1 MLHHRIY
8 LASGFIAGEQISLSP
23 QAARHVQVLRLQPG
37 ILIELFDGAGGVCTA
52 RIHHMGKHQ
61 VDVTV
66 EEVHLRGSTDSN
78 VRHIVVGMPANERM
92 DWLVEKATELGAT
105 RISPVMTQRS
115 VLRLSGE
122 RAEKRV
128 EHWQGIAQ
136 AACSQSG
143 RNVLPIIDLPTHL
156 TQYLNDSENNTQDL
170 KVVLSLQSGTRHWR
184 EMWQT
189 PPLNVTLLSGPEGGL
204 SPQEEQMALDK
215 GFIAANLGRQVLRA
229 ETASLAVLAQLL

>member
-8 LASGFIAGEQISLSP
+8 LASAFIAGEQISLSP

-37 ILIELFDGAGGVCTA
+37 LLIELFDGAGSVCTA
-52 RIHHMGKHQ
+52 RIDHMGKQ
-61 VDVTV
+61 RVDVTV
-66 EEVHLRGSTDSN
+66 EEVRHRNSTPLM

-105 RISPVMTQRS
+105 RITPLMTQRT

-122 RAEKRV
+122 RAEKRL

-143 RNVLPIIDLPTHL
+143 RNVLPTIDLPASL
-156 TQYLNDSENNTQDL
+156 TQYLNESENGTPDL
-170 KVVLSLQSGTRHWR
+170 QVLLSLQTGTRHWR
-184 EMWQT
+184 ELWQT

-204 SPQEEQMALDK
+204 SPQEEQAAQAK
-215 GFIAANLGRQVLRA
+215 GFTPVNLGPQVLRA